1 MDANYEKTMKN
12 HAPVEGIIMVLS
24 RRLFG
29 QYGFHGM
36 VIRMMIRKKGIDIST
51 LH

>member
-1 MDANYEKTMKN
+1 MDTNFEKTPEKS
-12 HAPVEGIIMVLS
+12 HSCEGNIMVLS
-24 RRLFG
+24 HRLLG

-36 VIRMMIRKKGIDIST
+36 ATRMMIRKKDIDIST